1 MSHPMAVVDDRGR
14 EGADN
19 VQPNP
24 SYVSYLLRLRRVQS
38 ATATRWVASVQNTAT
53 GEMLSFPSA
62 EALVRFLLAEYDQ
75 RPADICEA
83 EMAAT

>member
-1 MSHPMAVVDDRGR
+1 M
-14 EGADN
+14 
-19 VQPNP
+19 QPNP
-24 SYVSYLLRLRRVQS
+24 SYVSYLLRLRRMQS